1 MEFLEAIGVDIKK
14 MLYVP
19 LETIEDIFEAI
30 DSIIESVRSS
40 NKKKLVT
47 IVVDSVEI
55 NYQS

>member
-40 NKKKLVT
+40 NKRELVT
-47 IVVDSVEI
+47 IVVDSV
-55 NYQS
+55 